1 LEVKIGEGIYKMA
14 LRVKVTRA
22 DFESATSDGWV
33 DGLVQGRKDVW
44 AYVELGTEQEYI
56 PRESDNPRTEYRLFR
71 GCDVFLAKSQEKLE
85 ALNYDG
91 QLLSVT
97 VILYS

>member
-1 LEVKIGEGIYKMA
+1 MV
-14 LRVKVTRA
+14 LRIKVTRA

-44 AYVELGTEQEYI
+44 VYVELGTEQEYI
-56 PRESDNPRTEYRLFR
+56 PSPSDNPRTEYRLFR
-71 GCDVFLAKSQEKLE
+71 GCDTFFAESQEKLE

-91 QLLSVT
+91 ELYNVT

>member
-1 LEVKIGEGIYKMA
+1 MEVKIGEGIYKMA
-14 LRVKVTRA
+14 LRVKVTRS
-22 DFESATSDGWV
+22 DFESATSGGWV

-56 PRESDNPRTEYRLFR
+56 PSSGDNPRTEYRLFR
-71 GCDVFLAKSQEKLE
+71 GCDAFFAKSQEKLE

>member
-1 LEVKIGEGIYKMA
+1 MA
-14 LRVKVTRA
+14 LRVKVKRE

-33 DGLVQGRKDVW
+33 DGLVKGRKDVW
-44 AYVELGTEQEYI
+44 VYVELGIEQEYI
-56 PRESDNPRTEYRLFR
+56 PSPNDDPRTEYRLFTA
-71 GCDVFLAKSQEKLE
+71 CDTFFAESQEQLE

-91 QLLSVT
+91 QLLNVT